1 MLTTRAPSAE
11 AGAAA
16 RQLIELPLDA
26 LGLVLYQLSL
36 AHDIAAVAPTCHQF
50 CDAAKLA
57 QKLRPFSGEV
67 VTLPVSDAVHY
78 VVTAAEGQIVTG
90 TINQA
95 TTWMNGLN
103 GLTFHTHAHHLS
115 ALEML
120 PDGVH
125 FITGSVT
132 APGEGAVKLWA
143 MDGSLKRSFDTGA
156 VPDRIAV
163 CADGTLLVMGEWRGY
178 LKLFRMDGTLV
189 RTIKGHSRHVVSLAA
204 TPDGQHFISGSD
216 DKRIKVWSVDSETC
230 VSSWNAGSEIYALAV
245 TPDGTRVVS
254 GSLSAQVKV
263 WLLDGTLKNTFKLH
277 SSVVHA
283 LVAMPDNQHALSA
296 SGDAKVKL
304 FNINDGAVLRT
315 FRHHAF
321 GVSCLAL
328 LPDGLRFVSGSYDD
342 TACIAYH
349 GLAPQ

>member
-1 MLTTRAPSAE
+1 M
-11 AGAAA
+11 
-16 RQLIELPLDA
+16 
-26 LGLVLYQLSL
+26 LYQLPL

-95 TTWMNGLN
+95 TAWMNGLN

-132 APGEGAVKLWA
+132 APGEGCEAVGYGWFSQAQLRYW
-143 MDGSLKRSFDTGA
+143 SSSRSH
-156 VPDRIAV
+156 RSV
-163 CADGTLLVMGEWRGY
+163 CRWHALVMGEWRGY

-254 GSLSAQVKV
+254 VSLSAQVKV
-263 WLLDGTLKNTFKLH
+263 WLLDGTLENTFKLH

-328 LPDGLRFVSGSYDD
+328 LPDGLRFVSGSYD
-342 TACIAYH
+342 
-349 GLAPQ
+349 APPASPTTGSRRFASKIKLLYLRCT